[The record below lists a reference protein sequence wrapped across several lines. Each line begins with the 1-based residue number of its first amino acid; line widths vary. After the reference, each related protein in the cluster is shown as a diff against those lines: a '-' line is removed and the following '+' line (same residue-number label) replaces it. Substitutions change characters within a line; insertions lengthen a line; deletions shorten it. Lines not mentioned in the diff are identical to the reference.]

1 MLLVV
6 WHRSVICVLCKR
18 GLASLRCNDIQLRL
32 PKKTSSLAAASL
44 SLIIQTSFYLFQPY
58 CKVAKQ
64 VIYKL
69 HARLLRR
76 VYGNIARQV
85 FCKINARSHR
95 WVYGNIAREPFCKQ
109 YARFFGKHI
118 AMVPCK
124 CFTSLMG
131 CYFCE
136 YIATFSGNLFA
147 SFMEG
152 SLESVWQHYQES
164 VLQA

>member
-1 MLLVV
+1 MLLVA

-124 CFTSLMG
+124 CFTNLIRG
-131 CYFCE
+131 HIGE
-136 YIATFSGNLFA
+136 YMATLPGNLFS
-147 SFMEG
+147 SFMQ
-152 SLESVWQHYQES
+152 SYLESILQHCQAS